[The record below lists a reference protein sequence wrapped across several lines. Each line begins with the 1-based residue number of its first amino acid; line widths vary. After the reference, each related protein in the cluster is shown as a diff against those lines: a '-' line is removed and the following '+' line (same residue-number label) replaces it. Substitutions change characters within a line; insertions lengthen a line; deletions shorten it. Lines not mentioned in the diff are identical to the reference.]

1 MPCPNLLKVVYL
13 RLKLQAIRKTRV
25 ALQLTSF
32 ACLGIL
38 SEIAASSTLRKI
50 SRGACVTHG
59 SLNARQSDNFIEFLR
74 NALSQ
79 PPESILSSFR
89 IAKRLGKRE

>member
-1 MPCPNLLKVVYL
+1 M
-13 RLKLQAIRKTRV
+13 

-50 SRGACVTHG
+50 SCGACVTHG
-59 SLNARQSDNFIEFLR
+59 SLNARQSDNFIESTFLDCGIE
-74 NALSQ
+74 LPSL
-79 PPESILSSFR
+79 ILPF
-89 IAKRLGKRE
+89 IVV